1 MKALIT
7 GASSGIGK
15 EIAKKLDKLGFD
27 LILVA
32 KTEIKLLETKKELNN
47 NVQTIGLD
55 LSKEENCYKLYEQ
68 VKKDNIDILINNAG
82 FGIYGEFI
90 NIDLSKELNM
100 LNTNIKTV
108 HILTKLFLQDFYK
121 KNKGY
126 ILNTASTAAFFS
138 GPLMSSYYA
147 TKSYILHLTEG
158 INEELKQNKSK
169 VYIGILCPG
178 PVNTEFNKKAK
189 IKFGVKAMEPEEVA
203 TYAIKK
209 MFQRKTIIIPGFK
222 NKILVIFGKLIP
234 RNIMKKINYKI
245 QKRKEL

>member
-15 EIAKKLDKLGFD
+15 EIAKKLDKLGYD

-32 KTEIKLLETKKELNN
+32 KTETKLLETKKELKNN
-47 NVQTIGLD
+47 IQIIALD

-68 VKKDNIDILINNAG
+68 VKNDNIDVLINNAG
-82 FGIYGEFI
+82 FGVYGEFI
-90 NIDLSKELNM
+90 NTDLNKELDM
-100 LNTNIKTV
+100 INTNIKTI
-108 HILTKLFLQDFYK
+108 HILTKLFLKDFYK
-121 KNKGY
+121 RDYGY
-126 ILNTASTAAFFS
+126 ILNTASTAAFFT

-147 TKSYILHLTEG
+147 TKSYVLHLTEG
-158 INEELKQNKSK
+158 INEELKQKKSK
-169 VYIGILCPG
+169 IYIGILCPG
-178 PVNTEFNKKAK
+178 PVNTDFNKKTK
-189 IKFGVKAMEPEEVA
+189 IKFGVKAMEPDEVA

-234 RNIMKKINYKI
+234 RKIMKKINYKI
-245 QKRKEL
+245 QKRKEI

>member
-15 EIAKKLDKLGFD
+15 EIAKKLDKLGFE

-47 NVQTIGLD
+47 NVQTIVLD